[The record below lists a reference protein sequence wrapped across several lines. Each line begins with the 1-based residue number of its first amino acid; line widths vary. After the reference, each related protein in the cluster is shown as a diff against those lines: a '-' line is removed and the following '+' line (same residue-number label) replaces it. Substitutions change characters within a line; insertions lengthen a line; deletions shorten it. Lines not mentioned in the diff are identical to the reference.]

1 MFSFRN
7 HFLKQKIYFLKRA
20 FAKLVYYPA
29 NKSHTI
35 SPQTFNLPHYSS
47 PLAIHSRDTLSD
59 SPKIAP
65 KSHRTH
71 VHVIHTHTHIQ
82 ASLSRSRTCAG
93 HSRNRR
99 APDVRRRNS
108 CLTPR
113 GAVPAHA
120 DSHVYTFTIIIY
132 IHIRKYYNIYR
143 ETEFLVPAPKRP
155 CARIAEVV
163 DDIKISQR

>member
-29 NKSHTI
+29 NISHTI

-71 VHVIHTHTHIQ
+71 VHVIHTHTHTSELVPLANVRRTFQ
-82 ASLSRSRTCAG
+82 KSSRAWRQTSQQLSHSAWRRSRTRRL
-93 HSRNRR
+93 SRLYIY
-99 APDVRRRNS
+99 AYYIYIYASIIISIERRN
-108 CLTPR
+108 
-113 GAVPAHA
+113 
-120 DSHVYTFTIIIY
+120 F
-132 IHIRKYYNIYR
+132 
-143 ETEFLVPAPKRP
+143 
-155 CARIAEVV
+155 
-163 DDIKISQR
+163 